1 MGYLYHFSGSEPEIS
16 SDAMEKLQVES
27 VTDSKAE
34 LKAVDT
40 EVEQQETGVNKDG
53 KDLVTQEP
61 VAQDKNIHDP
71 VADSGK
77 ESNINNISD
86 DSDQIVPE
94 KDQVNTSVP
103 IKFDPEIFTMEID
116 DDSDIKVEKSSEN
129 KGKCDTGSTASRN
142 RTKRKA
148 FKASAA
154 TEDKKNEKGSS
165 GPKKKEKKLKSQ
177 KKEKSV
183 IKSDSQEKDGTDETG
198 ESELKLEGNLN
209 PNESNQLVKDKII
222 SSDNKFELRTAVP
235 FISSQEKSD
244 SKLPENNSNKEDSG
258 DEIDLTETS
267 VLDNEAIRQ
276 MSDMKSDIKL
286 ELRTAVP
293 FISSQEKTDSKLQED
308 KDNSMKEDSDDD
320 FDLAETSMFD
330 NDPVIEKVSHMEV
343 VNVPVMQSQESDSD
357 PFDMMEEWMV
367 CKEIVLSLLVKLTSL
382 TVCAGDIKKKALR
395 MTSQLVIFTAF
406 FLFPRP

>member
-1 MGYLYHFSGSEPEIS
+1 MGYLHHFSGSEPEIS

-40 EVEQQETGVNKDG
+40 EVEHQETEINKD
-53 KDLVTQEP
+53 KEDLITQEP
-61 VAQDKNIHDP
+61 VTQDKNIHDP

-77 ESNINNISD
+77 ELNINNISD

-129 KGKCDTGSTASRN
+129 KGKCDTGSAASRK
-142 RTKRKA
+142 RTKGKA
-148 FKASAA
+148 FKAPAA
-154 TEDKKNEKGSS
+154 SEDKMKEKGSS
-165 GPKKKEKKLKSQ
+165 GPKKKEKKLKNQ
-177 KKEKSV
+177 KNEKNV

-198 ESELKLEGNLN
+198 DSELKLEGNLN
-209 PNESNQLVKDKII
+209 PNESKQPVNDKTI
-222 SSDNKFELRTAVP
+222 SSDN
-235 FISSQEKSD
+235 
-244 SKLPENNSNKEDSG
+244 
-258 DEIDLTETS
+258 
-267 VLDNEAIRQ
+267 
-276 MSDMKSDIKL
+276 KL

-293 FISSQEKTDSKLQED
+293 FISSQEKIDSKPPENNSNKEDSGDEFDLTETSVLDNEAIKQMSDRKSDNKLRTAVPFISSQEKTDSTLLED
-308 KDNSMKEDSDDD
+308 QDNSMKEDSDDD

-357 PFDMMEEWMV
+357 PFDMMEE
-367 CKEIVLSLLVKLTSL
+367 
-382 TVCAGDIKKKALR
+382 
-395 MTSQLVIFTAF
+395 
-406 FLFPRP
+406 